1 MASNILKGL
10 TILLVDDERYSLQVF
25 GRALLDMGNPEILF
39 AENGAEALSVL
50 STCGK
55 KIDMIISDFNMPTVH
70 GLQLLKAVRVG
81 VKDIDRATPFAM
93 LTGYSDK
100 RLVDMAL
107 ALDVNGF
114 LIKPASKEALSKR
127 LAKLLAQTESDL
139 WLKEVKNYIAIDVD
153 GALNEIAKPD
163 VEPERVRGF
172 QLMSKN
178 KALFRRSGVSKGKT
192 IGASKD
198 KTVGVEARGLPDN
211 SGDDRAPQQRSQLKG
226 RLCALGELPENSIL
240 ARDVYTGDGRLFV
253 HAGTELTPRIVSI
266 LDDLYDL
273 DHPVKEIWIAI

>member
-1 MASNILKGL
+1 MASDILKGL

-25 GRALLDMGNPEILF
+25 GRALLDMGSPEILF

-178 KALFRRSGVSKGKT
+178 KALFRRSGASKGKT

-211 SGDDRAPQQRSQLKG
+211 SGDDRAPQQRPQLKG